1 MQSHLHFKYLLVD
14 KLVSNI
20 RGKKKK
26 KETKEIFATKN
37 LILVNGPQATNL
49 FLVVE
54 PLFVAVSA

>member
-1 MQSHLHFKYLLVD
+1 MSVTFVE
-14 KLVSNI
+14 
-20 RGKKKK
+20 KKK